1 MVFRQLLVSVAAIFV
16 SITYGCVASEEN
28 SVSDLV
34 SLLYSTCFMLG
45 ICVGGGHSMGLIFP
59 YEWWTKQDATTTNTQ
74 HWWFVLGTKA
84 MINAGIA
91 IATLVPLALYWI
103 LGRQHFQMICNVSL
117 CLGAIPAFVLLYLA
131 YCCSL
136 EECIPYLLT
145 LKQYWKNVLGLSLA
159 WFIYDFVM
167 YSVR

>member
-1 MVFRQLLVSVAAIFV
+1 MVFAGI
-16 SITYGCVASEEN
+16 IC
-28 SVSDLV
+28 
-34 SLLYSTCFMLG
+34 SLLFIGWFFNG
-45 ICVGGGHSMGLIFP
+45 IQAVKKIVMGLIFP

-74 HWWFVLGTKA
+74 HWWFVLGTT

-103 LGRQHFQMICNVSL
+103 LGGQHFQMICNVSL